1 MPKKCAWEFIN
12 DKVCPTVSEE
22 NLLDWECHHKTSNC
36 KHNKY
41 LDPMSEY
48 NQVTEKQE
56 TQVMQETNEM
66 NEMNDEEDTGMRDLL
81 DRDMTMFDNPTPT
94 DATHGDRMDEILAIF
109 RGIDMN
115 NPTETILLPL
125 ILNLLEKTTK
135 SETVINFS
143 PNIEIKMPETAS
155 RSIREPPK
163 IVFEMEKVQNL
174 DDLNLKVNL
183 SDRDSGS
190 VNLTDSHTGSLSNNS
205 TTGII
210 EPTRLEAIQRKISLT
225 EARVIILCYY

>member
-1 MPKKCAWEFIN
+1 
-12 DKVCPTVSEE
+12 
-22 NLLDWECHHKTSNC
+22 
-36 KHNKY
+36 
-41 LDPMSEY
+41 MSEY

-56 TQVMQETNEM
+56 TQVMQETNE
-66 NEMNDEEDTGMRDLL
+66 NHEMNDEEDTGMRDLL

-225 EARVIILCYY
+225 EARYRLYEWKIEENPDNSKVQSIMDRLWTRLQHLRIDKQQLIEESL